1 MMNKIIKLV
10 VEPVEKVEEMKAI
23 AYIIPKNITGIN
35 EIKRNSVSRLFIHTR
50 YKKNLLWSS
59 FLILLFFVINSF
71 YSMRDRS

>member
-50 YKKNLLWSS
+50 YKKSYWEVA
-59 FLILLFFVINSF
+59 FLSY
-71 YSMRDRS
+71 YSL

>member
-23 AYIIPKNITGIN
+23 AYTIPKNITGIN

-50 YKKNLLWSS
+50 YKKSYWEVA
-59 FLILLFFVINSF
+59 FLSY
-71 YSMRDRS
+71 YSL